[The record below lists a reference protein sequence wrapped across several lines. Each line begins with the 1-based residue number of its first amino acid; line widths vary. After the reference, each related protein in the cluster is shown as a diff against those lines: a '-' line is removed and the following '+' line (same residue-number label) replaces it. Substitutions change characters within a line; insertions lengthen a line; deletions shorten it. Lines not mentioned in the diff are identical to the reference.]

1 MELPIKAFCL
11 NGYDEKIELTITEVF
26 DFPDRTCYEGGYDT
40 KGILDI
46 EIGCYK
52 VYCTEFYFATGVLF
66 RFLEGLEV
74 CYKTLNGKAE
84 YKHYL
89 EHCLEFT
96 LEMTHSGHAC
106 ITGRFCENPALDNEL
121 IFEMETDQTCIKPVI
136 DDIKNIMS
144 LFGGYAG
151 TKKK

>member
-11 NGYDEKIELTITEVF
+11 NGYGEKIELTITEVF
-26 DFPDRTCYEGGYDT
+26 DFPDSTSYEGGYDI

-52 VYCTEFYFATGVLF
+52 VRCTDFYFATGILY
-66 RFLEGLEV
+66 RLLEGLEV
-74 CYKTLNGKAE
+74 CYKQLNGKAY
-84 YKHYL
+84 YKHFL
-89 EHCLEFT
+89 EQDFEFT

-106 ITGRFCENPALDNEL
+106 VTGKFRENPAVDNEL

-136 DDIKNIMS
+136 DEIKKVMAI
-144 LFGGYAG
+144 FGGYEG
-151 TKKK
+151 YKG